1 MSYDYEDELEP
12 ARERRSRRNPAM
24 QSQGSDERTARER
37 ISRERTRR
45 GTGTPES
52 TSRESISRAQSSGT
66 RTSRRQTAEKETFAE
81 TGSRS
86 MVSRTGGRDTERSR
100 AAKRAAQGGS
110 RPAPKKNRTRRRI
123 ITTIVAEV
131 FALIFIFG
139 YAYAYRLYSK
149 PQRMDF
155 RKEVYKNEALTTDDL
170 KKMKGYWMIAVFGV
184 DSRGTNVGK
193 GTNADVNMIVC
204 INQDTGDIKLV
215 SVFRDTYLNIDDKGS
230 YNKLNQA
237 YARGGPEQ
245 AVAAL
250 NKNLDLNITDYIT
263 FNWKAVADAINI
275 LGGIDMEISKAEYKY
290 INGFIT
296 ETVESTGVGSHHLKS
311 AGMNHL
317 DGVQAVAYGRLRLMD
332 TDYARTER
340 QRKVVEQAFEKAK
353 KADYAVLNNI
363 LVTVLPQV
371 ATSLNFTDLTN
382 VALNITKYKLGETA
396 GFPMARSDGV
406 LGKKGACVIPA
417 TLEYNVTLLHQFLFG
432 DEVYTPTDAVKK
444 ISNKI
449 ASDTGVYKEGQVV
462 NHVSTE
468 GHLSKE
474 TKAPETTAETEATT
488 ETVET
493 IVETDENGNEIIK
506 ESSSTV
512 ESSSTYPS
520 IGETDENGN
529 LVDGP
534 EDESEEIGPG
544 IPTKPTP
551 GESSSAD
558 AGGPVAPGGPLESTS
573 SESKPSET
581 KPAAPPESASAGSG
595 EVGPGVP
602 SAPSNSGNG
611 DILIPGGPGEST
623 SSPAGSGE
631 IGPGV

>member
-1 MSYDYEDELEP
+1 M
-12 ARERRSRRNPAM
+12 
-24 QSQGSDERTARER
+24 
-37 ISRERTRR
+37 
-45 GTGTPES
+45 
-52 TSRESISRAQSSGT
+52 
-66 RTSRRQTAEKETFAE
+66 
-81 TGSRS
+81 
-86 MVSRTGGRDTERSR
+86 
-100 AAKRAAQGGS
+100 
-110 RPAPKKNRTRRRI
+110 
-123 ITTIVAEV
+123 AEV

-170 KKMKGYWMIAVFGV
+170 KKMKGYWMIAIFGV
-184 DSRGTNVGK
+184 DSRGSNVGK
-193 GTNADVNMIVC
+193 GTNADVNMIAC

-237 YARGGPEQ
+237 YVRGGPEQ
-245 AVAAL
+245 AVAVL

-275 LGGIDMEISKAEYKY
+275 LGGIDMEISKAEFKY

-296 ETVESTGVGSHHLKS
+296 ETVKATGVGSHHLKS

-340 QRKVVEQAFEKAK
+340 QRKVIEKAFEKAK
-353 KADYAVLNNI
+353 QADYSVLNNI

-371 ATSLNFTDLTN
+371 ATSLDFADLTN
-382 VALNITKYKLGETA
+382 MALSITKYKFGETT

-432 DEVYTPTDAVKK
+432 DEAYTPTDSVKK
-444 ISNKI
+444 LSDKI

-468 GHLSKE
+468 GNLPKE
-474 TKAPETTAETEATT
+474 TKAPETTSEETT
-488 ETVET
+488 ETTKADET
-493 IVETDENGNEIIK
+493 IIETDESGNEIIK
-506 ESSSTV
+506 ESTGSKN
-512 ESSSTYPS
+512 ESSSAYPG

-534 EDESEEIGPG
+534 EEESEEIGPG
-544 IPTKPTP
+544 IPVKPTKPGP
-551 GESSSAD
+551 EESSSSVP
-558 AGGPVAPGGPLESTS
+558 GSSVAPGDP

-581 KPAAPPESASAGSG
+581 KPTETKPSVPSESSAAGPG

-602 SAPSNSGNG
+602 SGPSNSGNG
-611 DILIPGGPGEST
+611 EILIPGGPGESK
-623 SSPAGSGE
+623 SPSGPGE

>member
-1 MSYDYEDELEP
+1 
-12 ARERRSRRNPAM
+12 
-24 QSQGSDERTARER
+24 
-37 ISRERTRR
+37 
-45 GTGTPES
+45 
-52 TSRESISRAQSSGT
+52 
-66 RTSRRQTAEKETFAE
+66 
-81 TGSRS
+81 
-86 MVSRTGGRDTERSR
+86 
-100 AAKRAAQGGS
+100 
-110 RPAPKKNRTRRRI
+110 
-123 ITTIVAEV
+123 
-131 FALIFIFG
+131 
-139 YAYAYRLYSK
+139 
-149 PQRMDF
+149 
-155 RKEVYKNEALTTDDL
+155 
-170 KKMKGYWMIAVFGV
+170 MIAVFGV

-263 FNWKAVADAINI
+263 FNWKAVGMPSISWVVLI
-275 LGGIDMEISKAEYKY
+275 WEISKAEYKY

-296 ETVESTGVGSHHLKS
+296 ETVESTEVGSHHLKS

-353 KADYAVLNNI
+353 KEQTMQYWIHI

-432 DEVYTPTDAVKK
+432 DEVYTPTDA
-444 ISNKI
+444 
-449 ASDTGVYKEGQVV
+449 ERR
-462 NHVSTE
+462 
-468 GHLSKE
+468 
-474 TKAPETTAETEATT
+474 
-488 ETVET
+488 
-493 IVETDENGNEIIK
+493 
-506 ESSSTV
+506 
-512 ESSSTYPS
+512 
-520 IGETDENGN
+520 
-529 LVDGP
+529 
-534 EDESEEIGPG
+534 
-544 IPTKPTP
+544 
-551 GESSSAD
+551 SAIRS
-558 AGGPVAPGGPLESTS
+558 LLI
-573 SESKPSET
+573 
-581 KPAAPPESASAGSG
+581 PESIKRGR
-595 EVGPGVP
+595 
-602 SAPSNSGNG
+602 
-611 DILIPGGPGEST
+611 L
-623 SSPAGSGE
+623 
-631 IGPGV
+631 

>member
-12 ARERRSRRNPAM
+12 ARERRSRRNPSM
-24 QSQGSDERTARER
+24 QPQNTE
-37 ISRERTRR
+37 TRK
-45 GTGTPES
+45 TES
-52 TSRESISRAQSSGT
+52 
-66 RTSRRQTAEKETFAE
+66 
-81 TGSRS
+81 
-86 MVSRTGGRDTERSR
+86 SRTGRDTERSR
-100 AAKRAAQGGS
+100 AAKRAAAQNGG
-110 RPAPKKNRTRRRI
+110 RQKPKKNRTRRRI
-123 ITTIVAEV
+123 ITTIIAEV
-131 FALIFIFG
+131 FTLIFIFG

-155 RKEVYKNEALTTDDL
+155 RKEVYQNEALTATDL
-170 KKMKGYWMIAVFGV
+170 KKMKGYWMIAIFGV
-184 DSRGTNVGK
+184 DSRGSNVGK
-193 GTNADVNMIVC
+193 GTNADVNMICC
-204 INQDTGDIKLV
+204 INQDTGDVKLV
-215 SVFRDTYLNIDDKGS
+215 SVFRDSYLNIDDKGS

-275 LGGIDMEISKAEYKY
+275 LGGIDIELSKAEFKY

-311 AGMNHL
+311 AGLNHL

-340 QRKVVEQAFEKAK
+340 QRKVVAQAFEKAK
-353 KADYAVLNNI
+353 KADYSVLNNI

-382 VALNITKYKLGETA
+382 VALNITNYKLGETT
-396 GFPMARSDGV
+396 GFPMARGDATLPG
-406 LGKKGACVIPA
+406 KGACVIPA

-432 DEVYTPTDAVKK
+432 DEVYTPTDTVKK
-444 ISNKI
+444 ISAKI
-449 ASDTGVYKEGQVV
+449 ASDTGVYKEGQVI

-468 GHLSKE
+468 GYLPKE
-474 TKAPETTAETEATT
+474 TTAPETSPAPETTESTAET
-488 ETVET
+488 V
-493 IVETDENGNEIIK
+493 VETDENGNEIVK
-506 ESSSTV
+506 ESSSKESG
-512 ESSSTYPS
+512 ESSESTSSPG

-534 EDESEEIGPG
+534 EIDESIEAGPG
-544 IPTKPTP
+544 VPTEPSMTKPSPDGSSDVLTP
-551 GESSSAD
+551 G
-558 AGGPVAPGGPLESTS
+558 
-573 SESKPSET
+573 KPSET
-581 KPAAPPESASAGSG
+581 KPSPSTESTSASTD
-595 EVGPGVP
+595 EIGPGVP
-602 SAPSNSGNG
+602 TSPSQPGGNTTDQNSGNN
-611 DILIPGGPGEST
+611 LIPGGPGEST
-623 SSPAGSGE
+623 SAGPGTGTGSGNNGPAGPGE

>member
-24 QSQGSDERTARER
+24 QNQSTSEKPAREQRREPAGEPNHMTGHGTSRTAGREPG
-37 ISRERTRR
+37 REPQMEP
-45 GTGTPES
+45 GT
-52 TSRESISRAQSSGT
+52 A
-66 RTSRRQTAEKETFAE
+66 
-81 TGSRS
+81 
-86 MVSRTGGRDTERSR
+86 RTGGRDTERSR
-100 AAKRAAQGGS
+100 AAKRAAQGGTG
-110 RPAPKKNRTRRRI
+110 RPAPKKKNKTRRRI
-123 ITTIVAEV
+123 ITMIVAEV
-131 FALIFIFG
+131 FALLFIFG
-139 YAYAYRLYSK
+139 YSYAYRIYSK

-170 KKMKGYWMIAVFGV
+170 QKMKGYWMIAVFGV
-184 DSRGTNVGK
+184 DSRNSNVGK
-193 GTNADVNMIVC
+193 GTNADVNMIAC

-215 SVFRDTYLNIDDKGS
+215 SVFRDTYLNIDDKGT

-263 FNWKAVADAINI
+263 FNWKAVADAINL
-275 LGGIDMEISKAEYKY
+275 LGGIDMEISKAEFKY

-296 ETVESTGVGSHHLKS
+296 ETVESTGVPSQHLKG

-340 QRKVVEQAFEKAK
+340 QRKVAEAAFEKAK
-353 KADYAVLNNI
+353 QADYAVLNNI

-371 ATSLNFTDLTN
+371 ATSLNFADLTN
-382 VALNITKYKLGETA
+382 VALNISKYKFGETI
-396 GFPMARSDGV
+396 GFPMARGDGV

-432 DEVYTPTDAVKK
+432 DEVYTPTESVKN
-444 ISNKI
+444 ISAKI
-449 ASDTGVYKEGQVV
+449 ASDTGIYKEGQVI

-468 GHLSKE
+468 GNLPKE
-474 TKAPETTAETEATT
+474 TKAPETTPVTEASSETEKTG
-488 ETVET
+488 ETV
-493 IVETDENGNEIIK
+493 VETDENGNEIIK
-506 ESSSTV
+506 ESSSE
-512 ESSSTYPS
+512 ESSSRYPS

-544 IPTKPTP
+544 IPTKP
-551 GESSSAD
+551 GESSSSAPGD
-558 AGGPVAPGGPLESTS
+558 SVIPGGPTESR
-573 SESKPSET
+573 PSET
-581 KPAAPPESASAGSG
+581 KPTESESLETKPEPKPTPPPLSEST
-595 EVGPGVP
+595 EEGPGVP
-602 SAPSNSGNG
+602 SAPSDNGNG

-623 SSPAGSGE
+623 NSPAGPGE
-631 IGPGV
+631 IGPGM